1 MAHKSAIES
10 AGASGVGKAGVFRR
24 LGRPI
29 ALAAAALAA
38 ALLMAQSASAQ
49 LYTTTGSTGSWNST
63 RWASGTAGPFTQNW
77 ASGSDAQFTTG
88 TYTFS
93 SMFASPT
100 TGTIGNVTTA
110 TNVNISFGDSASQT
124 MTFNNTTKTFSLGA
138 GSVVDFGSVSLAGT
152 NGLIKSGAGTLALT
166 GSAYT
171 GGFTLNAGNVIAR
184 GDYALGSGS
193 ATIYGGA
200 IGAVGNY
207 AAVTRTGGPIKV
219 YGDFQLGIANSP
231 ASDSANMTFGTPGN
245 GFDLTGSARTI
256 TLGSS
261 GTMTFGKA
269 VTNGSLT
276 LNRLSS
282 GSAGQFSLAN
292 AGSLTN
298 PLSSLTLDSVQV
310 NASGTSVNLGTGNV
324 TLKGADATRLNINAN
339 WTVANTFTIENSAG
353 TKTITAGSDATI
365 NGKITNNDSTGG
377 FTIGAGNGL
386 TLTIGAIG
394 GTGTTGVRFGSSE
407 LPGTVVMTGSSNY
420 AGDTRIDSS
429 TLKMSGAG
437 YVSSGGNLVFRGS
450 GTATFDLNGT
460 TQTVAGLDDSL
471 LAGSIR
477 SSAANG
483 KLIVGGSSNS
493 TFQGTIAS
501 GANVSLEKAGSGT
514 LTLSGSNSYT
524 GGTTLT
530 AGTLALGSANA
541 IGASGTI
548 SFGGGTLQSSA
559 SNTTDYSARFSNAAS
574 QQYKVDTNGQN
585 VTLASNLTS
594 SGGSFTKLGTGAVTL
609 SGSNTYSGGTTVS
622 AGSLVGTTASL
633 QGAITNNAAVTF
645 DQSTSGT
652 YSGAMAGSGALTK
665 LGAGAVTLSGSN
677 TYSGGTT
684 VSAGSLVG
692 TTASL
697 QGAITNNAAVTFDQA
712 TGGTYS
718 GAMSGSGLVTKL
730 GTGAVTL
737 SGANT
742 YSGGTTVSEGSLVG
756 TTSSLQGAITNN
768 AAVTFNQSTD
778 GTYSGAMAGS
788 GALAKLGTG
797 ALTLSG
803 SNTYTGGTTLTA
815 GTLGVGNASALG
827 SGNLAVNGGT
837 LDLKGNSITVA
848 TLSGSSGGIITS
860 STTGAVTLTGSSASD
875 ATYGGAI
882 QNGTGTVAF
891 VKRGAGTLTLS
902 GTSTY
907 SGATTVSAGTL
918 LVNGS
923 LTNSA
928 VTVGNGGTLG
938 GSGTLGALV
947 TVLSGG
953 TLSPGNSP
961 GALAAAE
968 LDLQAGST
976 TFMQVVGSGSAAGV
990 AGTGYDQMRITT
1002 ASRLTY
1008 GGELVLSFIDSPLF
1022 DNGTL
1027 FSLFYFTGTAGG
1039 GFTSVRTASGSSSYS
1054 GMAFQYNANGN
1065 WYTPDNLNGQ
1075 YLVFSPASGQL
1086 AIVPEPST
1094 WVMAAIGAG
1103 LVALKARRRKRAA
1116 AAVTAAGA
1124 V

>member
-138 GSVVDFGSVSLAGT
+138 GSVVDFGSVSLSGT

-166 GSAYT
+166 GAYT

-645 DQSTSGT
+645 DQ
-652 YSGAMAGSGALTK
+652 
-665 LGAGAVTLSGSN
+665 
-677 TYSGGTT
+677 
-684 VSAGSLVG
+684 
-692 TTASL
+692 
-697 QGAITNNAAVTFDQA
+697 A

-837 LDLKGNSITVA
+837 LDLKGSSITVA

-938 GSGTLGALV
+938 GSGTIGALV
-947 TVLSGG
+947 TVQSGG
-953 TLSPGNSP
+953 VLSPGNSP
-961 GALAAAE
+961 GVLAAAA